1 MRTASTFPKR
11 SPAMN
16 DARQLTPRAWRRTP
30 VAAAFVM
37 LIAITPVTALPAAA
51 QVPAAPQSQPIA
63 LTGGTIHTV
72 TNGVIENGTIVFE
85 NGVITAVGSDA
96 AVPAGARRVDVSGK
110 HIYPGLIDA
119 YSAMGLEEIGAVD
132 VTSDTDEL
140 GDFNPNVHAEVAV
153 NPESRHIGTAR
164 SNGVLVTLTTP
175 SGGVVS
181 GLSAALMLDGWT
193 WETMTLKS
201 GAALNVNWPSPDG
214 GDNGGFDFGGDDDDD
229 EDEDQPDY
237 AEQIR
242 ELRNMFA
249 TARAYRD
256 AQASGTAH
264 DTDSRWQAMVPVVN
278 GDIPVVVSAN
288 DIQQIQ
294 DAIAWAESEGVRL
307 ILRGGADALY
317 VADHLAAKRIPV
329 LLTSSMDAPNRDW
342 EGYDGNYG
350 LAARLHEKG
359 VSFAITGGSSAA
371 YTHRLP
377 YEAGVA
383 VAFGLPAEEALRA
396 VTIYP
401 ARIMGIDDRVGSLE
415 PGRDATLLITTGN
428 PLDFLASVEQA
439 YVQGREIDMMD
450 IHRQLY
456 EKYSEKLRQSKAAGQ
471 N

>member
-1 MRTASTFPKR
+1 MNTATTNETTTMIDEMTMTPRVRRRTRTSSAIARTAAT
-11 SPAMN
+11 AI
-16 DARQLTPRAWRRTP
+16 AV
-30 VAAAFVM
+30 VAGFAV
-37 LIAITPVTALPAAA
+37 IASPAAA

-63 LTGGTIHTV
+63 LTGATIHTV
-72 TNGVIENGTIVFE
+72 TNGVIDNGTILFE
-85 NGVITAVGSDA
+85 NGVITAVGTDV
-96 AVPAGARRVDVSGK
+96 AVPSNARRVDASGK

-119 YSAMGLEEIGAVD
+119 YSAMGLQEIGAVD
-132 VTSDTDEL
+132 VTSDTNEL
-140 GDFNPNVHAEVAV
+140 GDFNPNVRAEVAV

-175 SGGVVS
+175 AGGVVS

-193 WETMTLKS
+193 YETMTLKS
-201 GAALNVNWPSPDG
+201 GAALNVNWPNPNPG
-214 GDNGGFDFGGDDDDD
+214 QGNGGFGNDDDDD
-229 EDEDQPDY
+229 DGPDY
-237 AEQIR
+237 AEQVR
-242 ELRNMFA
+242 ALRDMFA

-256 AQASGTAH
+256 AQASGMPH
-264 DTDSRWQAMVPVVN
+264 DTDSRWEAMVPVVN
-278 GDIPVVVSAN
+278 GDIPVVVSAD

-294 DAIAWAESEGVRL
+294 DAIAWAESERVRL
-307 ILRGGADALY
+307 VLRGGGDALY

-350 LAARLHEKG
+350 LAARLHAKG
-359 VSFAITGGSSAA
+359 VTFAITGGASAP

-383 VAFGLPAEEALRA
+383 VAFGLPADEALRA
-396 VTIYP
+396 VTINA

-415 PGRDATLLITTGN
+415 VGRDATLLITTGN

-456 EKYSEKLRQSKAAGQ
+456 EKYSEKVRQAKAIDP
-471 N
+471 